1 MIFCARATRGLRYK
15 KVKFEV
21 QVEQQSI
28 RLDVFSTLNLDLS
41 LTFRRDARSKGH
53 SLLLPFAATH
63 SHVISM
69 QAHLSCSSG
78 SFGLS
83 GLSGLFGSFGWF
95 TGPTHQT
102 DQIDQ
107 IDQTNRL
114 PLSGVAPLTP
124 VPPSAPETNQTNQ
137 PCVSHVPHVSPFTLI
152 T

>member
-1 MIFCARATRGLRYK
+1 MIFCARATRGLTYK
-15 KVKFEV
+15 KMKFEV

-78 SFGLS
+78 SF